1 MLAIKGNAPVVPI
14 AIKGRYGLF
23 SKIIINIGKPMNFD
37 KYANSRLSSQ
47 QLFVIGEEIMKEIA
61 KLL

>member
-14 AIKGRYGLF
+14 GIKGRYRLF
-23 SKIIINIGKPMNFD
+23 SKIIINIGKPISFV
-37 KYANSRLSSQ
+37 KYANSKLSSK
-47 QLFVIGEEIMKEIA
+47 QLSVIGEEIMQEIA